1 MIKLD
6 KQAKQQLMSTTS
18 KISTV
23 KYIVPKT
30 YDALSC
36 ITLSISTVLCCVA
49 ADRSLRSSV
58 RVTMSHHHNYTH
70 HNQDI
75 KLAHWQFNQIDSSMW
90 HQMYDMQQWHTCI
103 CPTSAALLT
112 GTMYESSVEIKIVD
126 PSKHKLNAKQYDAS
140 TAYKATQHKQQ
151 KESIWHLLTQHY
163 TSRPYCKPNSIYSV
177 AHNYVHSDI
186 IDNQK
191 ACVIMTWDC
200 HPYTR

>member
-6 KQAKQQLMSTTS
+6 KQVKQQLMSTTS

-23 KYIVPKT
+23 KYIVPKI
-30 YDALSC
+30 YDALPC

-58 RVTMSHHHNYTH
+58 GVTMSHHYNYTH

-75 KLAHWQFNQIDSSMW
+75 KFSSMW
-90 HQMYDMQQWHTCI
+90 HQMYDMQQWHACI
-103 CPTSAALLT
+103 CPTSAALLLT

-140 TAYKATQHKQQ
+140 TAYKATQLKQW
-151 KESIWHLLTQHY
+151 KESIRHLLMQH
-163 TSRPYCKPNSIYSV
+163 KPHVLIANQAVFILL
-177 AHNYVHSDI
+177 HI
-186 IDNQK
+186 IMCTVTLLTIK
-191 ACVIMTWDC
+191 KLA
-200 HPYTR
+200 